1 MTMSSAASALTDADP
16 GQAPGKTSLVGV
28 HSPGMDALRRRRLDE
43 RQQLVEWRRQY
54 LSGVGVDAELAATV
68 AGDLRWDLH
77 ALLQLLERG
86 CPPHLA
92 ARISAPA
99 DEEHRP

>member
-1 MTMSSAASALTDADP
+1 MNT
-16 GQAPGKTSLVGV
+16 
-28 HSPGMDALRRRRLDE
+28 LRRRRRDE

-54 LSGVGVDAELAATV
+54 LDEVGVDAELASAV

-86 CPPHLA
+86 CPPRLA
-92 ARISAPA
+92 ARILQPD
-99 DEEHRP
+99 DEGRSL

>member
-1 MTMSSAASALTDADP
+1 
-16 GQAPGKTSLVGV
+16 
-28 HSPGMDALRRRRLDE
+28 MDTLRRRRLDE

-54 LSGVGVDAELAATV
+54 LACVGVEAELAATV

-86 CPPHLA
+86 CPAQLA
-92 ARISAPA
+92 ARICAPA
-99 DEEHRP
+99 DEEHSL

>member
-1 MTMSSAASALTDADP
+1 MNT
-16 GQAPGKTSLVGV
+16 
-28 HSPGMDALRRRRLDE
+28 LRRRRLDE
-43 RQQLVEWRRQY
+43 QQQLVAWRRQY

-68 AGDLRWDLH
+68 AADLRWDLH

-92 ARISAPA
+92 VRICAPV
-99 DEEHRP
+99 DEGQAL

>member
-1 MTMSSAASALTDADP
+1 MTTLSR
-16 GQAPGKTSLVGV
+16 
-28 HSPGMDALRRRRLDE
+28 HRRDE
-43 RQQLVEWRRQY
+43 QQQLIAWRRQY
-54 LSGVGVDAELAATV
+54 LSGVGVGVDAELAATV

-92 ARISAPA
+92 VRICAPV
-99 DEEHRP
+99 DEGSDR

>member
-1 MTMSSAASALTDADP
+1 VR
-16 GQAPGKTSLVGV
+16 GKTSVGTV
-28 HSPGMDALRRRRLDE
+28 HSPGMDTLRRRRLDE

-54 LSGVGVDAELAATV
+54 LACVGVDAELAATV
-68 AGDLRWDLH
+68 AADLCWDLH

-92 ARISAPA
+92 ARICAPA